1 MRVTRSFLSV
11 ALALGLGLS
20 AASCS
25 SDKNTEG
32 DTPKDNTQAATSFT
46 HPQYEEL
53 TINLDEAPKRVVADF
68 YAAGVLASYGIEPV
82 GVFGWGSDSEDVLSA
97 FDINKAE
104 ILGKGNEI
112 NVEKLV
118 DLQPDVIVGHGSPEG
133 WSWFKED
140 LNKQLLD
147 VAPFIPLATTKSVE
161 TNIDDNLKIA
171 AFLGADPESPEIK
184 KSKEAFETAK
194 THVKDAVKGKDLEV
208 LLGAPAEE
216 VYYTA
221 QGFPQND
228 LFEELGMKTVGK
240 PRPAEG
246 NPWGQLAWEEFPE
259 FKADVVTTLP
269 ESSAPDL
276 SQNALWSAHPAV
288 KANQVFAWDQKLIYS
303 YDAYADWLD
312 ATAKDLTTYQKLK

>member
-1 MRVTRSFLSV
+1 MGITRSFLSV
-11 ALALGLGLS
+11 ALALTLGLS

-25 SDKNTEG
+25 SDKNEQAEK
-32 DTPKDNTQAATSFT
+32 DTAAATSFT
-46 HPQYEEL
+46 HPQFEDL
-53 TINLDEAPKRVVADF
+53 TINLDEAPKRIVADF

-82 GVFGWGSDSEDVLSA
+82 GVFGLGSDSEDVLAA

-104 ILGKGNEI
+104 VLGKGNEL

-140 LNKQLLD
+140 LNKQMLD
-147 VAPFIPLATTKSVE
+147 VAPFIPLATKKSVE

-171 AFLGADPESPEIK
+171 AFLGADPDSPEIK
-184 KSKEAFETAK
+184 KSKEAFEAAK
-194 THVKDAVKGKDLEV
+194 THVQDAVKGKDLEV

-221 QGFPQND
+221 QGFPQNE
-228 LFEELGMKTVGK
+228 LFESLGMKTVGK

-269 ESSAPDL
+269 ASSAPDL
-276 SQNALWSAHPAV
+276 SQNALWNAHPAV
-288 KANQVFAWDQKLIYS
+288 KANQVVAWDQKLIYS
-303 YDAYADWLD
+303 YDAYANWLD
-312 ATAKDLTTYQKLK
+312 ATAKDLATYQKLK

>member
-1 MRVTRSFLSV
+1 MRITRSFLSV
-11 ALALGLGLS
+11 ALALTLGLS
-20 AASCS
+20 TASCS
-25 SDKNTEG
+25 SDKNQQAEK
-32 DTPKDNTQAATSFT
+32 DTAAATSFT
-46 HPQYEEL
+46 HPQFEDL
-53 TINLDEAPKRVVADF
+53 TINLDEAPKRIVADF

-82 GVFGWGSDSEDVLSA
+82 GVFGWGSDSEDVLAA

-104 ILGKGNEI
+104 VLGKGNEL

-140 LNKQLLD
+140 FNKQIVD
-147 VAPFIPLATTKSVE
+147 DAPFIPLATKKSVE
-161 TNIDDNLKIA
+161 TNIDDNLTIA
-171 AFLGADPESPEIK
+171 AFLGADPDSPEIK

-194 THVKDAVKGKDLEV
+194 THVQDAVKGKDLEV

-221 QGFPQND
+221 QGFPQNE
-228 LFEELGMKTVGK
+228 LFDSLGMKTVGK

-269 ESSAPDL
+269 ASSAPDL
-276 SQNALWSAHPAV
+276 SQNALWNAHPAV

-303 YDAYADWLD
+303 YDAYANWLD
-312 ATAKDLTTYQKLK
+312 ATAKDLATYQKLK

>member
-1 MRVTRSFLSV
+1 MRITRSFLSV
-11 ALALGLGLS
+11 ALALTLGLS
-20 AASCS
+20 TASCS
-25 SDKNTEG
+25 SDKNQQAEK
-32 DTPKDNTQAATSFT
+32 DTAAATSFT
-46 HPQYEEL
+46 HPQFEDL
-53 TINLDEAPKRVVADF
+53 TINLDEAPKRIVADF

-82 GVFGWGSDSEDVLSA
+82 GVFGWGSDSEDVLAA

-104 ILGKGNEI
+104 VLGKGNEL

-140 LNKQLLD
+140 LNKQMLD
-147 VAPFIPLATTKSVE
+147 VAPFIPLAIKKSVE
-161 TNIDDNLKIA
+161 ANIDDNLTIA
-171 AFLGADPESPEIK
+171 AFLGADPDSPEIK

-194 THVKDAVKGKDLEV
+194 THVQDAVKGKDLEV

-221 QGFPQND
+221 QGFPQNE
-228 LFEELGMKTVGK
+228 LFESLGMKTVGK

-246 NPWGQLAWEEFPE
+246 NPWGQLTWEEFPE

-269 ESSAPDL
+269 ASSAPDL
-276 SQNALWSAHPAV
+276 SQNALWNAHPAV

-303 YDAYADWLD
+303 YDAYANWLD
-312 ATAKDLTTYQKLK
+312 ATAKDLATYQKLK